1 VPKFL
6 YGLTGVLETMVL
18 SLGSHGDEVRQ
29 LEQRLQDL
37 NLYTGSIDGV
47 FGGGVQSAVKSFQ
60 GANGLAAD
68 GVVGSQTWSALFP
81 GADPPAAPSIAGE
94 DITQRCLALTGA
106 FETSTGVPDCYC
118 GLTGNFDGQGISF
131 GVLQWNLGQGTLQPM
146 LAEMLT
152 AHADVAANIFQDN
165 LQALTAMLASN
176 RDQQLAWAQ
185 SIQDPIRFTVFEPW
199 KGFFQALGRASEY
212 QAIQA
217 EHASQI
223 QQRARTMCGQMGV
236 TTERAIALLFDI
248 CVQNGSLSPAT
259 VATIQTDFGQIPA
272 GDPMDVEV
280 AKLQAIANRCAEAS
294 LPAYVE
300 DVRARKL
307 TIANGQ
313 GTVHNVPYNLEQQFG
328 IRLQPFAG

>member
-1 VPKFL
+1 
-6 YGLTGVLETMVL
+6 MIL

-47 FGGGVQSAVKSFQ
+47 FGGSVQSAVKTFQ
-60 GANGLAAD
+60 GANGLAPD
-68 GVVGSQTWSALFP
+68 GVVGPQTWSALFP
-81 GADPPAAPSIAGE
+81 GADPPGAPSIAGQ

-106 FETSTGVPDCYC
+106 FETSTAVPDCYC
-118 GLTGNFDGQGISF
+118 GLTGNSDSQGISF

-146 LAEMLT
+146 LGEMLA
-152 AHADVAANIFQDN
+152 AHAEVAANIFHDN
-165 LQALTAMLASN
+165 LQALTAMLASD
-176 RDQQLAWAQ
+176 RDRQLAWAG

-199 KGFFQALGRASEY
+199 KGLFKALGRTPEY

-223 QQRARTMCGQMGV
+223 QQRARKMCGQIGV
-236 TTERAIALLFDI
+236 TTERAIALLFDV

-259 VATIQTDFGQIPA
+259 MAKIQADFAQIPA

-280 AKLQAIANRCAEAS
+280 ARLRSVANRCAEAS
-294 LPAYVE
+294 RPKYVE

-313 GTVHNVPYNLEQQFG
+313 GTVHNILYNLEEQFG
-328 IRLQPFAG
+328 IRLQAFAG